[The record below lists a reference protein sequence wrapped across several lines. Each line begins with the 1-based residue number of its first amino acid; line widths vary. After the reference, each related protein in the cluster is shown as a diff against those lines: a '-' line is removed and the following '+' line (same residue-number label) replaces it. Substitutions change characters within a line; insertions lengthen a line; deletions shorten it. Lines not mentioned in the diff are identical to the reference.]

1 MMGVLDLNGPMQ
13 IQRGVKWA
21 FAIMTTLYLLTGA
34 AAIVVPVYFSRTA
47 TESRRVVIV
56 TDNVLRSLYA
66 VGAYIIISA
75 LSGIVGALAPLRRK
89 RFLQFYTWTIV
100 LLILA
105 EVSVGLWVWYRT
117 LDANDMYAYNWRMLW
132 PDSVKQ
138 VFQDNGSCC
147 GPVLASKSCE
157 QLSYGCMRVV
167 QAYAQGYLSYVYTC
181 LFSFVI
187 VDVGAM
193 LAGMVVLVMRNDEER
208 WRWSRSKF
216 VFSQQART
224 GHSSPSEAPT
234 YIGAMDD
241 SDNYFK
247 Q

>member
-1 MMGVLDLNGPMQ
+1 
-13 IQRGVKWA
+13 
-21 FAIMTTLYLLTGA
+21 MTTMYILTGA

-75 LSGIVGALAPLRRK
+75 LAGIVGSLAPLRRK
-89 RFLQFYTWTIV
+89 RFLQFYNWTIV

-147 GPVLASKSCE
+147 GYLGPQDSPVLASKSCDE
-157 QLSYGCMRVV
+157 NSYGCMRVV
-167 QAYAQGYLSYVYTC
+167 QSYAQDYLSYVYTC

-187 VDVGAM
+187 IDMGAM
-193 LAGMVVLVMRNDEER
+193 LSGMVVL
-208 WRWSRSKF
+208 
-216 VFSQQART
+216 
-224 GHSSPSEAPT
+224 
-234 YIGAMDD
+234 
-241 SDNYFK
+241 
-247 Q
+247 